1 MSQDWSTWNQTD
13 GNDGIEPPAEVKRMI
28 DLIDEAKAVSLEE
41 AAFKIQEAFRIMM
54 DGAYVLGLVGEVP
67 CVVVISNNMANVP
80 EEAAC
85 NWPIR
90 TPANAFPEGY
100 FFRQ

>member
-1 MSQDWSTWNQTD
+1 M
-13 GNDGIEPPAEVKRMI
+13 KRMI
-28 DLIDEAKAVSLEE
+28 QLIDEAKNVSLED
-41 AAFKIQEAFRIMM
+41 AAAKVQEAFRLMTG
-54 DGAYVLGLVGEVP
+54 GAYVLGLVGQVP
-67 CVVVISNNMANVP
+67 CVVVISNNMGNVP